1 VLTLPSAVRVF
12 AAATP
17 TDLRK
22 SFDGLSL
29 LVANRFGQDLI
40 SDSYFCRAA
49 KTIDVHQGL
58 LRGDLFVFFNRRR
71 TQVRVVF
78 WDRTGHVIVAKKLAR
93 GTFHFVHRD
102 DGRGPCVEM
111 EVAEL
116 RLILEG
122 IDVASAKRYLRWR
135 LTEKAA

>member
-1 VLTLPSAVRVF
+1 MLTLPSAVRVF

-29 LVANRFGQDLI
+29 LVANRFGQDL
-40 SDSYFCRAA
+40 
-49 KTIDVHQGL
+49 

-71 TQVRVVF
+71 TQVRVLF
-78 WDRTGHVIVAKKLAR
+78 WDRTGHCIVAKKLAR

-102 DGRGPCVEM
+102 DGAGPCVEM
-111 EVAEL
+111 EAAEL
-116 RLILEG
+116 SLILEG

-135 LTEKAA
+135 PTEKAA